1 MSDLFQNHAA
11 KSGPVECLGQ
21 TFPSDGARREHYLK
35 LLAEKLKDPEFR
47 KIEGFPVGTD
57 EAILALSDPPYYTAC
72 PNPFIG
78 DFVSAYG
85 TQYGTGEAYR
95 KEPFATD
102 VSEGKNDP
110 IYNAHGYHTKV
121 PHKAI
126 MRYILHYTQP
136 GDVIFDG
143 FCGTGMTGVAA
154 QLCGDKLV
162 VESLGYRVE
171 ANGDIFQQ
179 EQEDEKQGW
188 KRFSKLGSRRALLSD
203 LSPAATFISHN
214 YNAPQSREDFDR
226 RARSAISDLESNF
239 GWMYQTLHQPSDV
252 ELKAAVHEIQGNTRP
267 DLSKLGRSG
276 RVNYVVWSDVFN
288 CPECAGEIVFW
299 DSAVDVDHGKV
310 RDSFPCSHCNA
321 IQTKRSLEHTLTK
334 QHDHALGKTIEQSKT
349 VPVRINYSVGTK
361 RFEKKPDA
369 ADIALCNRI
378 DQIEI
383 LTSYPSN
390 RLFEGGE
397 TRRNDPI
404 GITHVHH
411 FYTKRNLTV
420 FSHAFEKLPSEMR
433 WAVSGSLQRGSRQHQ
448 IAITRVG
455 GEKAGEGGATAGH
468 RRGTLYVPSNQIEMN
483 AIGLMS
489 DRLAAFRKA
498 ILPPNFSR
506 PLISTQSTT
515 DLLMPDNSVDY
526 FFFDPPFGSNI
537 TYSELNSLMES
548 WLGVLTNRKPE
559 AIEDRHQKK
568 SVNEYRELMIR
579 CFREAYRVLK
589 PGRWMTV
596 EFSNTQ
602 ASIWNAIQ
610 TGLQEA
616 GFVVANVSVLDKKRG
631 GLNAIVGVTA
641 VKQDLVISAYKPN
654 GGLEERFSKAGG
666 NEESVW
672 DFVRTHL
679 SYLPTVKIKG
689 TELEFIAERDPR
701 IIFDRMVAWFVRHN
715 FPVPMSTQEFQAG
728 LAQRFV
734 GRDGMV
740 FLPEQVGQYDKKR
753 LQVALAP
760 QMEMFVFDERSA
772 IDWLTDFLK
781 RRPSSYQEVH
791 PEFIS
796 QLGAGWKKHES
807 KPELAALLEDNFIQY
822 DGTGEVPSQIH
833 AYLSSNHKDQRNLD
847 KSDPALIAKAKDRWY
862 VPDPNKA
869 QDLEKKREKALLKEF
884 DHYRGFTGRRLKEFR
899 LEALRAGFRAAWAS
913 KDYATIINIANKL
926 PEETLQEDEKLL
938 TLYDLAL
945 TRTEDGI

>member
-1 MSDLFQNHAA
+1 
-11 KSGPVECLGQ
+11 
-21 TFPSDGARREHYLK
+21 
-35 LLAEKLKDPEFR
+35 
-47 KIEGFPVGTD
+47 
-57 EAILALSDPPYYTAC
+57 
-72 PNPFIG
+72 
-78 DFVSAYG
+78 
-85 TQYGTGEAYR
+85 
-95 KEPFATD
+95 
-102 VSEGKNDP
+102 
-110 IYNAHGYHTKV
+110 
-121 PHKAI
+121 
-126 MRYILHYTQP
+126 
-136 GDVIFDG
+136 
-143 FCGTGMTGVAA
+143 
-154 QLCGDKLV
+154 
-162 VESLGYRVE
+162 
-171 ANGDIFQQ
+171 
-179 EQEDEKQGW
+179 
-188 KRFSKLGSRRALLSD
+188 
-203 LSPAATFISHN
+203 
-214 YNAPQSREDFDR
+214 
-226 RARSAISDLESNF
+226 
-239 GWMYQTLHQPSDV
+239 
-252 ELKAAVHEIQGNTRP
+252 
-267 DLSKLGRSG
+267 
-276 RVNYVVWSDVFN
+276 
-288 CPECAGEIVFW
+288 
-299 DSAVDVDHGKV
+299 
-310 RDSFPCSHCNA
+310 
-321 IQTKRSLEHTLTK
+321 
-334 QHDHALGKTIEQSKT
+334 
-349 VPVRINYSVGTK
+349 
-361 RFEKKPDA
+361 
-369 ADIALCNRI
+369 
-378 DQIEI
+378 
-383 LTSYPSN
+383 
-390 RLFEGGE
+390 
-397 TRRNDPI
+397 
-404 GITHVHH
+404 
-411 FYTKRNLTV
+411 
-420 FSHAFEKLPSEMR
+420 
-433 WAVSGSLQRGSRQHQ
+433 
-448 IAITRVG
+448 
-455 GEKAGEGGATAGH
+455 
-468 RRGTLYVPSNQIEMN
+468 
-483 AIGLMS
+483 
-489 DRLAAFRKA
+489 
-498 ILPPNFSR
+498 
-506 PLISTQSTT
+506 
-515 DLLMPDNSVDY
+515 MPDNSVDY